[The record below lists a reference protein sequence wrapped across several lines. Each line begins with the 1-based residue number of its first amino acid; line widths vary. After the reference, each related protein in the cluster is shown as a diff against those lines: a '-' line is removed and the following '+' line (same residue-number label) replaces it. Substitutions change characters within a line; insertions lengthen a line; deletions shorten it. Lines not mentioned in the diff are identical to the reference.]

1 MKLAKQLLILLFIVV
16 FASCSSKKQA
26 AKRANEPSAE
36 HVLSEK
42 EQLDFAYLF
51 FDAQKDKLLGNF
63 SLAQNKLI
71 QALRID
77 PRSSASHFEL
87 SQIFLQTGNVEAA
100 ENSGKLA
107 IKFDDK
113 NKWYKLSMADILE
126 RSGKFKEIIPLM
138 ESLSKSEPGNPEYLF
153 ALGASQAQVGQYGD
167 AIKTYDKLQA
177 ITGITEDLALQKKN
191 LYLRMGKSDKAI
203 EEVQRLMEMYPE
215 EVGYRGFL
223 AEIYLETKQPEKA
236 LEAYNEIIRLEPDN
250 PNVHFSLAEFYR
262 QQGNKEKSFQELKLA
277 FANPESSLELKL
289 QVLSSYFEITTK
301 YPELKPQSLEL
312 CETLVATHPQ
322 DPQAHAVYGDFLLRE
337 DRLDDAKV
345 QYMQVL
351 KADKSRYAVW
361 NQILLIEAEQQH
373 YQSLFDLSKE
383 AMELFPYQ
391 PNLFLYNGIA
401 AIQLKHYD
409 EAIVALKDGANVTI
423 GNSALS
429 AQFYSSIGDSYNS
442 LSKYKESNEAYEK
455 ALKFD
460 ESNTYVLNNYAYYLS
475 LRGESLERAKEM
487 AKRCNELQPN
497 NASFED
503 TYAWVLFR
511 SGEYDLA
518 DKWIDKAIAN
528 GGIKSGTIM
537 EHKGDIL
544 MKLGKEQDAIDF
556 WNRAKELGGGSE
568 KLNQKINQ
576 KKYID

>member
-1 MKLAKQLLILLFIVV
+1 MKLVKQLLILTFISSLV
-16 FASCSSKKQA
+16 ACSSKKQA
-26 AKRANEPSAE
+26 AVKSNEPSAA

-42 EQLDFAYLF
+42 EQLEFAYLF

-63 SLAQNKLI
+63 SIAQNKLT

-87 SQIFLQTGNVEAA
+87 SQIFIQTGNIEAA

-107 IKFDDK
+107 IKFDNK
-113 NKWYKLSMADILE
+113 NKWYKLSMADIYE
-126 RSGKFKEIIPLM
+126 RSGKYKEIVPLM
-138 ESLSKSEPGNPEYLF
+138 ESLSKEEPGNPEYLF
-153 ALGASQAQVGQYGD
+153 ALGASQAQVGQYSD
-167 AIKTYDKLQA
+167 AIKTYDKLQT
-177 ITGITEDLALQKKN
+177 ITGLTEDLALQKKN
-191 LYLRMGKSDKAI
+191 LYLRMGKPDKAI
-203 EEVQRLMEMYPE
+203 EEIQRLMEMYPD

-223 AEIYLETKQPEKA
+223 AEIYLSTKQPEKA
-236 LEAYNEIIRLEPDN
+236 LEAYNEIIRLQPDN
-250 PNVHFSLAEFYR
+250 PNVHFSMAEFYR

-289 QVLSSYFEITTK
+289 QVLSSYFDITTQ
-301 YPELKPQSLEL
+301 YPELKPQALEL
-312 CETLVATHPQ
+312 CQTLIATHPE
-322 DPQAHAVYGDFLLRE
+322 DPQAHAVYGDFLMRE
-337 DRLDDAKV
+337 DRLDDAKE
-345 QYMQVL
+345 QYLQVL
-351 KADKSRYAVW
+351 EADKSRYSVW
-361 NQILLIEAEQQH
+361 NQILLIEAEQEH
-373 YQSLFDLSKE
+373 YQSLYDLSKE

-429 AQFYSSIGDSYNS
+429 AQFYSSLGDSYNS
-442 LSKYKESNEAYEK
+442 ISKYQESNDAYEK
-455 ALKFD
+455 ALKFE

-475 LRGESLERAKEM
+475 LRGENLERAKEM
-487 AKRCNELQPN
+487 ALRCNELQPN

-511 SGEYDLA
+511 SGEYTLA
-518 DKWIDKAIAN
+518 DKWVDKAIAN

-537 EHKGDIL
+537 EHKGDIFF
-544 MKLGKEQDAIDF
+544 KLGKIQDAIDF
-556 WNRAKELGGGSE
+556 WSRAKELGGGSE
-568 KLNQKINQ
+568 KLDQKINQ
-576 KKYID
+576 KKYIE